1 MNRIEQIAEAAITDA
16 VEARRMSA
24 NERGDL
30 PSASNA
36 GRYAACPGSHRA
48 CIGLLDTASEDAAR
62 GDRIHAW
69 LEGMAKGQIPLPLAD
84 PEERDV
90 ADRCLRQ
97 SGELIREHLGVQ
109 DDRLVERR
117 LWDPSCTWSGK
128 ADLVVIDRDRRALV
142 IDYKTGRGDVEE
154 ATGNLQLR
162 ALAVLVADLPNTSID
177 SVTVAIVQ
185 PLAGPPSV
193 CRYDTAALRRSTD
206 EIDDIMAKAN
216 ATNQPRNP
224 GPWCQYCRA
233 AGTAHC
239 PESKANIR
247 DLCVIEAAGPVADRD
262 LPALLNAC
270 DAAEVAI
277 MAIRTRAKCALQAGQ
292 SIDGWTLKPGRA
304 TERITDPELVAGRFS
319 MLHRDPE
326 EARKAFLRTV
336 TIGKGKLEAEVAAVT
351 GDKGKAMK
359 ARMESLL
366 ERATETTFAA
376 PSLARVK
383 GGQP

>member
-1 MNRIEQIAEAAITDA
+1 M
-16 VEARRMSA
+16 
-24 NERGDL
+24 NERGDF

-36 GRYAACPGSHRA
+36 ARYAACPGSHRA
-48 CIGLLDTASEDAAR
+48 CIGLPDTTSEDAAR

-69 LEGMAKGQIPLPLAD
+69 LEATNVDPANPRPVPFMAD
-84 PEERDV
+84 PEERDLAERCKRQ
-90 ADRCLRQ
+90 AD
-97 SGELIREHLGVQ
+97 ELIAQHIGAPQ
-109 DDRLVERR
+109 DRLVEVR
-117 LWDPSCTWSGK
+117 LWDVSPTWSGK
-128 ADLVVIDRDRRALV
+128 ADLVVIDTEGRALV
-142 IDYKTGRGDVEE
+142 IDYKTGRGDVED

-162 ALAVLVADLPNTSID
+162 ALAVLVSGLDAWID

-193 CRYDTAALRRSTD
+193 CRYDIAELQRAAI
-206 EIDDIMAKAN
+206 EIDEIMAKAN
-216 ATNQPRNP
+216 ATGQPRNP
-224 GPWCQYCRA
+224 GPWCKYCRA
-233 AGTAHC
+233 AGTARC
-239 PESKANIR
+239 PESKANVR
-247 DLCVIEAAGPVADRD
+247 ELCVVEAAGPVADRD

-277 MAIRTRAKCALQAGQ
+277 MAIRTRAKCALQSGQ
-292 SIDGWTLKPGRA
+292 SIEGWTLKPGRA

-319 MLHRDPE
+319 MLHRDAE

-336 TIGKGKLEAEVAAVT
+336 SIGKAKLEAEVVAAT
-351 GDKGKAMK
+351 GDKGKALK
-359 ARMESLL
+359 TRMEALL

>member
-1 MNRIEQIAEAAITDA
+1 MRT
-16 VEARRMSA
+16 

-48 CIGLLDTASEDAAR
+48 CIGLPDTTSEDAAR

-69 LEGMAKGQIPLPLAD
+69 LEGMANGTIPPPLAD

-90 ADRCLRQ
+90 AERCLRQ
-97 SGELIREHLGVQ
+97 SGELIREHVGVECE
-109 DDRLVERR
+109 RLVEKR
-117 LWDPSCTWSGK
+117 LWDSFRTWSGK
-128 ADLVVIDRDRRALV
+128 ADLVVIDLLGRAIV
-142 IDYKTGRGDVEE
+142 IDYKTGRGEVEE

-162 ALAVLVADLPNTSID
+162 ALAALVAIHYTVDV
-177 SVTVAIVQ
+177 VTVAIVQ

-193 CRYDTAALRRSTD
+193 CRYEAWGLDKAAI

-216 ATNQPRNP
+216 ATGQPRNP

-239 PESKANIR
+239 PESKENVRVVA
-247 DLCVIEAAGPVADRD
+247 VQGAGVQRNQDIGMMLHFA
-262 LPALLNAC
+262 
-270 DAAEVAI
+270 DAAEAAI
-277 MAIRTRAKCALQAGQ
+277 CNIRAQAKSILQAGGTVP
-292 SIDGWTLKPGRA
+292 GWELRPGRA
-304 TERITDPELVAGRFS
+304 TERITDPELVAERFF

-351 GDKGKAMK
+351 GDSGKALK
-359 ARMESLL
+359 VRVETLL
-366 ERATETTFAA
+366 HRATETTFAS

>member
-1 MNRIEQIAEAAITDA
+1 
-16 VEARRMSA
+16 MST
-24 NERGDL
+24 NERGYL

-36 GRYAACPGSHRA
+36 HRYAACPGSHRA
-48 CIGLLDTASEDAAR
+48 CIGLADTTSEDAAR

-69 LEGMAKGQIPLPLAD
+69 LQGMADGTIPPPLSD
-84 PEERDV
+84 PEERDL
-90 ADRCLRQ
+90 AERCLRQ
-97 SGELIREHLGVQ
+97 SGELIREHVGVEC
-109 DDRLVERR
+109 DRLIEKR
-117 LWDPSCTWSGK
+117 LWDPSRTWSGK
-128 ADLVVIDRDRRALV
+128 ADLVVIDLLGRAIV
-142 IDYKTGRGDVEE
+142 IDYKTGRGEVEE

-162 ALAVLVADLPNTSID
+162 ALAALVAVHYTVYD
-177 SVTVAIVQ
+177 VTVAIVQ

-193 CRYDTAALRRSTD
+193 CRYETWDLDKAAA
-206 EIDDIMAKAN
+206 EIDEIMAKAN
-216 ATNQPRNP
+216 ATGQPRNP

-292 SIDGWTLKPGRA
+292 SIEGWALKPGRA

-351 GDKGKAMK
+351 GDKGKALK
-359 ARMESLL
+359 VRVETLL
-366 ERATETTFAA
+366 HRATETTFAA

>member
-1 MNRIEQIAEAAITDA
+1 
-16 VEARRMSA
+16 MST

-30 PSASNA
+30 PSASSA
-36 GRYAACPGSHRA
+36 ARYAACPGSHRA
-48 CIGLLDTASEDAAR
+48 CIGLPDTASEDAAR

-69 LEGMAKGQIPLPLAD
+69 LEGMAYGTIPPPLSD
-84 PEERDV
+84 PEERDL
-90 ADRCLRQ
+90 AERCLRQ
-97 SGELIREHLGVQ
+97 SGKLIREHVGVEFE
-109 DDRLVERR
+109 RLVEKR
-117 LWDPSCTWSGK
+117 LWDSFRTWSGK
-128 ADLVVIDRDRRALV
+128 ADLVVIDLDGRALV
-142 IDYKTGRGDVEE
+142 IDFKTGRGDVETAE
-154 ATGNLQLR
+154 GNLQLR
-162 ALAVLVADLPNTSID
+162 ALAALVAIYYTVDV
-177 SVTVAIVQ
+177 VTVAIVQ

-193 CRYDTAALRRSTD
+193 CRYETWDLDKAAA
-206 EIDDIMAKAN
+206 EIEEIMAKAN

-224 GPWCQYCRA
+224 GPWCKYCRA
-233 AGTAHC
+233 SGTNRC

-247 DLCVIEAAGPVADRD
+247 NLCVIEAAGPVADRD

-277 MAIRTRAKCALQAGQ
+277 MAIRNRAHAELRAGR
-292 SIDGWTLKPGRA
+292 SIEGWTLKPGRA

-319 MLHRDPE
+319 MLHRDAE

-336 TIGKGKLEAEVAAVT
+336 TIGKGKLEAEVAQAT
-351 GDKGKAMK
+351 GDKGKALK

-366 ERATETTFAA
+366 ECATETTFAA